1 MILQEYIGIKISSK
15 NLQYYKNLGYKV
27 KNKETVAVNYVLE
40 DEKHT
45 YSQIVLS
52 DYQDK

>member
-27 KNKETVAVNYVLE
+27 KNKETVLVKNMVLIGIKIIKKI
-40 DEKHT
+40 EKEM
-45 YSQIVLS
+45 
-52 DYQDK
+52 KF